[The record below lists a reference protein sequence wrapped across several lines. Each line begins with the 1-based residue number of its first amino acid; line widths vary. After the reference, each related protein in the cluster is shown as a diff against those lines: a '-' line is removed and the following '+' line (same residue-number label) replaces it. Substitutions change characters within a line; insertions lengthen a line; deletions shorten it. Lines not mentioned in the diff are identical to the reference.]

1 MNNHNTLFY
10 NIMKFIR
17 DSHYAFHDLRIL
29 QTFVWAVVG
38 IIESKKPHLSHWTPF
53 RRGSAKAASK
63 ERQFSRWLHNDKIRP
78 MLIYQ
83 TIVKK
88 MLADWCDQTAYLALD
103 TTQLWKRF
111 VIVRLAL
118 VYCGRAIPLGWVVCA
133 SGSATIAV
141 GRYQRMLAQVATQIP
156 PTTKVILLADRGFG
170 HIDLMKVA
178 TQLGWHFRLRLKS
191 DTWVYLA
198 NGRRVQ
204 VKSLMP
210 PVGKGCFYA
219 HIWITK
225 QKYGPLHLAIAQV
238 ITPQG
243 TEKWAIVSDELVGRH
258 TFDEYGLRFDIEE
271 NFLDDK
277 SAGFNLEDS
286 LLHDSMAISRL
297 CLILAVATLY
307 LVSTGTAVVVSGL
320 RPVVDTH
327 WRRGL
332 SYLQIGWRWC
342 KHAVANRKWLHSFLW
357 LPPDPD
363 PEPAIASWKQF
374 YRPMYELHSLEWL

>member
-1 MNNHNTLFY
+1 MTNHNTLFY

-17 DSHYAFHDLRIL
+17 DIHYAFHDLRIL
-29 QTFVWAVVG
+29 QTFGWAVVG
-38 IIESKKPHLSHWTPF
+38 VIESKKPHFSHWLPF
-53 RRGSAKAASK
+53 RPGNTKAASK
-63 ERQFSRWLHNDKIRP
+63 ERQFSRWLHNEKIRP

-83 TIVKK
+83 RFVEKI
-88 MLADWCDQTAYLALD
+88 LADWCDETAYLALD

-118 VYCGRAIPLGWVVCA
+118 VYCGRAIPLGWVVFA
-133 SGSATIAV
+133 SGSATV
-141 GRYQRMLAQVATQIP
+141 SVPRYQRMLAQVAAQIP
-156 PTTKVILLADRGFG
+156 ATTKVVLLADRGFN
-170 HIDLMKVA
+170 HIDLMKIA
-178 TQLGWHFRLRLKS
+178 TQLGWHFRIRLKS
-191 DTWVYLA
+191 DTWIYLA
-198 NGRRVQ
+198 NGKQVQ

-219 HIWITK
+219 HVWITK
-225 QKYGPLHLAIAQV
+225 CKYGPLHLAIAQV
-238 ITPQG
+238 ITPNG
-243 TEKWAIVSDELVGRH
+243 TEKWAIISDEPVGRH

-297 CLILAVATLY
+297 CLILAVATIY
-307 LVSTGTAVVVSGL
+307 LVSTGAAVIVSGL

-342 KHAVANRKWLHSFLW
+342 KYAVANRKWLHSFLW
-357 LPPDPD
+357 LPPFPD

-374 YRPMYELHSLEWL
+374 YRPTFELHSVEWL

>member
-1 MNNHNTLFY
+1 MTNHNTLFY

-17 DSHYAFHDLRIL
+17 DIHGSFHDLRIL
-29 QTFVWAVVG
+29 QTFGWAIVG
-38 IIESKKPHLSHWTPF
+38 VIESKKPHFSHWLPF
-53 RRGSAKAASK
+53 RNGQAKAASK

-83 TIVKK
+83 TLVKK
-88 MLADWCDQTAYLALD
+88 MLADWCGETACLALD
-103 TTQLWKRF
+103 TTQLWKQF

-133 SGSATIAV
+133 SGSATVAV
-141 GRYQRMLAQVATQIP
+141 ARYQRMLAQVAAQIP
-156 PTTKVILLADRGFG
+156 PSTKVILLADRGFS
-170 HIDLMKVA
+170 HIDLMKLAV
-178 TQLGWHFRLRLKS
+178 QLGWHFRIRLKS
-191 DTWVYLA
+191 DTLIHLP
-198 NGRRVQ
+198 NGKRRQ
-204 VKSLMP
+204 IRTLMP
-210 PVGKGCFYA
+210 PAGKGRCYA
-219 HIWITK
+219 YVWITK
-225 QKYGPLHLAIAQV
+225 QQYGPLHLAIAQV
-238 ITPQG
+238 FTPNG
-243 TEKWAIVSDELVGRH
+243 TEKWAIISDEPVGRH

-286 LLHDSMAISRL
+286 LLQDSMAISRL
-297 CLILAVATLY
+297 CLILATATVY
-307 LVSTGTAVVVSGL
+307 LVSTGAAVVVSGL
-320 RPVVDTH
+320 RPIIDTH

-357 LPPDPD
+357 LPPNPD

-374 YRPMYELHSLEWL
+374 YRPMFELHSLEWL